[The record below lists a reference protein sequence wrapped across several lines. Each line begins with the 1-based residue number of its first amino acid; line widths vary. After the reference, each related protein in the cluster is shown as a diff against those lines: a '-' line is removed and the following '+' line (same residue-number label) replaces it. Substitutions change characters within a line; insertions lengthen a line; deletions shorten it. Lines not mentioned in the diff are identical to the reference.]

1 MKYTNF
7 LLESAK
13 GINGEE
19 RFAYYVKCKGYH
31 VEDVRDERFYQKRD
45 IDFIV
50 EDRTFEVKTDYRL
63 AKTGNIV
70 IELELSRGGQ
80 ANSSWWH
87 NIEADCLVIMDG
99 HNPKGYAIDV
109 DDLRKIL
116 KEGQFEER
124 FIYRKDGKIDT
135 KIRLV
140 LIPLSYLKEN
150 PNFVEF
156 DA

>member
-1 MKYTNF
+1 
-7 LLESAK
+7 
-13 GINGEE
+13 
-19 RFAYYVKCKGYH
+19 
-31 VEDVRDERFYQKRD
+31 
-45 IDFIV
+45 
-50 EDRTFEVKTDYRL
+50 
-63 AKTGNIV
+63 
-70 IELELSRGGQ
+70 
-80 ANSSWWH
+80 
-87 NIEADCLVIMDG
+87 MDG

-116 KEGQFEER
+116 REGQFEER